1 MYGIGSFACR
11 TEHCMLTIKEERNG
25 SQLKLILEGRLDTKT
40 APELEEKV
48 KTCLEGVDSLIIDM
62 KDLEYVSSAGLRIIL
77 FTKKQMKNKEMVLE
91 NVNEGI
97 MEVFEMTGFAD
108 ILDIR

>member
-1 MYGIGSFACR
+1 MLEIIRTQEGSCLKFA
-11 TEHCMLTIKEERNG
+11 
-25 SQLKLILEGRLDTKT
+25 LEGRLDTKS
-40 APELEEKV
+40 APEFEAEIKKGLDDVE
-48 KTCLEGVDSLIIDM
+48 TLIIDM
-62 KDLEYVSSAGLRIIL
+62 AKLDYVSSAGLRVIM
-77 FTKKQMKNKEMVLE
+77 FAKKQMKNKEMIIE

>member
-1 MYGIGSFACR
+1 MLDINEVRDGS
-11 TEHCMLTIKEERNG
+11 N
-25 SQLKLILEGRLDTKT
+25 LKISLGGRLDTKT
-40 APELEEKV
+40 APDLEARV
-48 KTCLEGVDSLIIDM
+48 KGNLDNVDSLVMDM
-62 KDLEYVSSAGLRIIL
+62 KDLEYVSSAGLRVIL

-91 NVNEGI
+91 NVNDGI

>member
-1 MYGIGSFACR
+1 MLEIIRTQEGSC
-11 TEHCMLTIKEERNG
+11 
-25 SQLKLILEGRLDTKT
+25 LKSALEGRLDTKS
-40 APELEEKV
+40 APECEAEIKKGLDDVE
-48 KTCLEGVDSLIIDM
+48 TLIIDM
-62 KDLEYVSSAGLRIIL
+62 AKLDYVSSAGLRVIL
-77 FTKKQMKNKEMVLE
+77 FAKKQMKNKEMIIE